1 MYPKQGPTHP
11 LCPWGLLS
19 SDGAIHAH
27 PHSTSP
33 LSNEPSQRIKHLQTD
48 LTAQFITLCRCTS
61 LNMWLNDQ
69 LTQVSIY
76 HACSHWL
83 PDEDVH
89 MTAWPNTLYF
99 LLPVLSQVR
108 KVLSQQ
114 IFRTAS
120 LETKQKTNARFRLHN
135 ISTRITWP
143 WGLTIDASNKLWPFY
158 DGRRY
163 QKLVSCMNFGR
174 ICLWHCRK
182 LSFLTCSTWS
192 LHQPRFHYWIIHLV

>member
-1 MYPKQGPTHP
+1 MRPVILRWCHSCSSTLHISTEQWAVTKRQTFADRSHCSIHHTVQMHIIEHVAQWPADTGIYLSCMLTLTPGRRCSHDCLTKYT
-11 LCPWGLLS
+11 LLS
-19 SDGAIHAH
+19 
-27 PHSTSP
+27 
-33 LSNEPSQRIKHLQTD
+33 
-48 LTAQFITLCRCTS
+48 CT
-61 LNMWLNDQ
+61 
-69 LTQVSIY
+69 
-76 HACSHWL
+76 
-83 PDEDVH
+83 
-89 MTAWPNTLYF
+89 
-99 LLPVLSQVR
+99 LSQVR

-163 QKLVSCMNFGR
+163 HKLVSCMNFGR
-174 ICLWHCRK
+174 ISLWHCRK

-192 LHQPRFHYWIIHLV
+192 LHQPHFHYWIIHLV